1 MGRETNVHGE
11 SNFKKVHMEHTLVL
25 VLVQHAW
32 RERKPLYGWMDM
44 RHGQSYVVQATEPSF
59 IHIFKKIHFF

>member
-1 MGRETNVHGE
+1 
-11 SNFKKVHMEHTLVL
+11 MEHTLVL
-25 VLVQHAW
+25 ILVQHAW

-59 IHIFKKIHFF
+59 IHIQYIKKKIHFF

>member
-1 MGRETNVHGE
+1 
-11 SNFKKVHMEHTLVL
+11 MEHTLVL

-59 IHIFKKIHFF
+59 IHIYKKKIHFFLV

>member
-1 MGRETNVHGE
+1 
-11 SNFKKVHMEHTLVL
+11 MEHTLVL
-25 VLVQHAW
+25 ILVQHAW

-59 IHIFKKIHFF
+59 IHYIKKKSIFFSLGLISPTHFTMI